1 MPELPE
7 VETVK
12 NDLLPYVTGQT
23 ITGITLNWNGIVKQP
38 SPEEFKKRLIGRKI
52 IGLSRRAKF
61 LLFKLDSEDTLIAH
75 LRMTGSLLVDPPEE
89 LNNYIRAVIHLDGN
103 RQVYFRDP
111 RKFARMMVV
120 QNINSII
127 GKLGP
132 EPLEE
137 SFTPQILATL
147 LAKRKAPLKAVLLDQ
162 ELIAGLGNMYADE
175 ALFEAGINPMRAA
188 NSLTKPEIKR
198 LFSAIREVLKLGI
211 MNKGASEV
219 TYYRPSGEMGKA
231 FEAFKVAH
239 QRDKVC
245 PKCGKPIQWIKL
257 RGRGTY
263 FCAKCQPEKK

>member
-12 NDLLPYVTGQT
+12 NDLSPYIVGQL
-23 ITGITLNWNGIVKQP
+23 ITGVTLNWEGIVKQP

-52 IGLSRRAKF
+52 TGLSRRAKF

-89 LNNYIRAVIHLDGN
+89 LNNYIRAVIHLGGN
-103 RQVYFRDP
+103 RQVCFRDP

-120 QNINSII
+120 KDVTTVV

-132 EPLEE
+132 EPLED
-137 SFTPQILATL
+137 SFTPRILAEL
-147 LAKRKAPLKAVLLDQ
+147 LEKRKAPLKAVLLDQ

-175 ALFEAGINPMRAA
+175 ALFEAGINPMRPA
-188 NSLTKPEIKR
+188 NSLTSVENKR
-198 LFSAIREVLKLGI
+198 LFTAIREVLKLGI

-245 PKCGKPIQWIKL
+245 PKCGKPIQWTKL

>member
-12 NDLLPYVTGQT
+12 NDLLPYVTGHT
-23 ITGITLNWNGIVKQP
+23 ITEITLNWEGIVKQP
-38 SPEEFKKRLIGRKI
+38 SPDEFKKRLLGRKI
-52 IGLSRRAKF
+52 TGLSRRAKY
-61 LLFKLDSEDTLIAH
+61 LLFKLDSDDTLIAH
-75 LRMTGSLLVDPPEE
+75 LRMTGSLLVDPPAE
-89 LNNYIRAVIHLDGN
+89 LNNYIRAVIHLNSDN
-103 RQVYFRDP
+103 KIYFRDP

-120 QNINSII
+120 QDVAQVI

-137 SFTPQILATL
+137 SFTPEL
-147 LAKRKAPLKAVLLDQ
+147 LSHLLEKRKAPLKAVLLDQ

-175 ALFEAGINPMRAA
+175 ALFEAGINPMRGA

-198 LFSAIREVLKLGI
+198 LHKAIREVLRLGI

-245 PKCGKPIQWIKL
+245 PKCGEPIQWIKL

-263 FCAKCQPEKK
+263 YCAKCQPNKQ